1 MTGQI
6 GILASGLDGE
16 VTGTSN
22 VRTVSAGGLF
32 QESAS
37 GTAKALQVSAP
48 GLLAE
53 AVAASTGPQRVSAT
67 SANGTTANW
76 SVSLPSG
83 SGGLLVI
90 TVAGSGGGWTVPSG
104 FTMLFSAKA
113 GGNGKWLSVCY
124 KYASGTEAAT
134 LSNTNGA
141 DTHGW
146 GVTCVRYSGVNAT
159 TPFTGAATQT
169 TSTASATGSGTA
181 TQSIAANGPTTTT
194 ANALICMVA
203 GVDSYSSTTQI
214 ASAFTTPSGFQNK
227 TALVPVNYGNLF
239 TAEKLQP
246 AAGAAGT
253 ATTVASIPSGSTTQG
268 WNAYQYAINSA

>member
-1 MTGQI
+1 MLSAAACKVRAGVAA
-6 GILASGLDGE
+6 ASGPSR
-16 VTGTSN
+16 VAAT
-22 VRTVSAGGLF
+22 
-32 QESAS
+32 SAS
-37 GTAKALQVSAP
+37 GV
-48 GLLAE
+48 
-53 AVAASTGPQRVSAT
+53 
-67 SANGTTANW
+67 TANW
-76 SVSLPSG
+76 SVALPSG

-169 TSTASATGSGTA
+169 TSTASVTGSGTA

-239 TAEKLQP
+239 TAEKLQST
-246 AAGAAGT
+246 AGASGT
-253 ATTVASIPSGSTTQG
+253 ATTVASIPAGSSTQG